1 MADKRKMKME
11 PLCLRG
17 HPSYTEGWG
26 SLEFG
31 MSKRVLIRVLSV
43 ALILTVGALAVHAA
57 SHFHADAC
65 GEQHCQ
71 ICQVGHVA
79 IPQSAPHVVM
89 QASVPVER
97 FAPAEAPAVVS
108 EPVRDSSVPRAPP
121 A

>member
-1 MADKRKMKME
+1 
-11 PLCLRG
+11 
-17 HPSYTEGWG
+17 
-26 SLEFG
+26 
-31 MSKRVLIRVLSV
+31 MSRRILMRVLSV

-57 SHFHADAC
+57 SHWHADAC

-71 ICQVGHVA
+71 ICQVGHAA

-89 QASVPVER
+89 QAPAPVAR
-97 FAPAEAPAVVS
+97 FTPAEVSAPAF